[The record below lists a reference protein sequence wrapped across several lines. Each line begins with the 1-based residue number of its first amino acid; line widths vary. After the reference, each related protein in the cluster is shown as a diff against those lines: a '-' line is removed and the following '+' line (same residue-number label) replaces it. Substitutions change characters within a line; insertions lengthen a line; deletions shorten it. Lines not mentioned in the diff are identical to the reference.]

1 MLGGHP
7 MYVIS
12 FPTAGKSW
20 LYDGSTGHWSPLKSF
35 GSYTHNGEFAVT
47 LVGKTLVA
55 DYSVGRLYQLSATAL
70 TDNGA
75 SIEREIVGET
85 IANPDG
91 SFLTVDCLRVNME
104 VGGGLVSGQ
113 GSNPQ
118 IGLSISR
125 DNGKTWGPQMWKP
138 MGKIGEYSTRS

>member
-1 MLGGHP
+1 MTALR
-7 MYVIS
+7 VIGRRS
-12 FPTAGKSW
+12 RASAATR
-20 LYDGSTGHWSPLKSF
+20 
-35 GSYTHNGEFAVT
+35 HNGEFSVT

-91 SFLTVDCLRVNME
+91 SF
-104 VGGGLVSGQ
+104 
-113 GSNPQ
+113 
-118 IGLSISR
+118 
-125 DNGKTWGPQMWKP
+125 
-138 MGKIGEYSTRS
+138 